1 MKSATQLRD
10 ELADIFDNLKAGA
23 LQPKE
28 AAELANVAGKMIN
41 SAKVQLEYYALKKET
56 PSIPFLDQGFPWRMD
71 MTDELPIE
79 KLTRVYIKMRDKKDE
94 LSRELEEKI
103 GELEADMK
111 RVKLAILDHMKELN
125 AESLRTNSGTV
136 FRTVRTTYSTND
148 WDSMNKFILEHG
160 LPDLLEKRIHQTN
173 MKAFLEENP
182 DELPPGLNANMEYS
196 VTIRRSKNAG

>member
-1 MKSATQLRD
+1 
-10 ELADIFDNLKAGA
+10 
-23 LQPKE
+23 
-28 AAELANVAGKMIN
+28 
-41 SAKVQLEYYALKKET
+41 
-56 PSIPFLDQGFPWRMD
+56 

-79 KLTRVYIKMRDKKDE
+79 KLTRVYIKMRDKKEE

-173 MKAFLEENP
+173 MKAFLEEHP
-182 DELPPGLNANMEYS
+182 DVLPPGLNANMEYS
-196 VTIRRSKNAG
+196 VTVKRSKNG